1 MTIEHL
7 IVWLGI
13 IICIAQSA
21 LFSGLNLA
29 LFSIS
34 RLKLEIAADVG
45 NADAIKVR
53 NLRRNSNLALATI
66 IWGNV
71 ASNVILTLL
80 SGSVLTG
87 VIAFVFS
94 TAIITCV
101 CEIAPQAYFSRHS
114 LHMTARFLPILI
126 FYSVVL
132 FPVAF
137 PTKLV
142 LNWWLG
148 PEGISLLRERDV
160 RALIARHVEAGG
172 EMSRLEGIGARN
184 FLDLDDIPV
193 SDEGEPVD
201 PKSIISLPFAN
212 GHPVLPPFE
221 PRADDP
227 FLCKI
232 QASQRKWVIIVN
244 DAGAPACVLDA
255 HHFLRDAFFGYTRQ
269 QLETYLHRPI
279 VVTDRKCT
287 LGDVIGRLTVVPRH
301 PGDDVVDND
310 IVLLW
315 ADQRRVI
322 TGSDLLGRLFARHSA
337 RRRRR
342 LSAREPSVTHP
353 RHGSDAAR

>member
-7 IVWLGI
+7 VAWPGI

-29 LFSIS
+29 LFSTS
-34 RLKLEIAADVG
+34 GLRLEIAADVG

-53 NLRRNSNLALATI
+53 NLRRDSNLALATI

-80 SGSVLTG
+80 SNSVLAG
-87 VIAFVFS
+87 AVAFAFS
-94 TAIITCV
+94 TIVITCL

-114 LHMTARFLPILI
+114 LHMTAKFLPVLK
-126 FYSVVL
+126 FYSLVL
-132 FPVAF
+132 LPVAF
-137 PTKLV
+137 PTKLA

-184 FLDLDDIPV
+184 FLDLDDIPIAE
-193 SDEGEPVD
+193 EGEIVD
-201 PKSIISLPFAN
+201 PQSIIKLPFAN
-212 GHPVLPPFE
+212 DRPVLPPFKAS
-221 PRADDP
+221 ADDP
-227 FLCKI
+227 FLQKL

-244 DAGAPACVLDA
+244 DAEAPAFVLDA
-255 HHFLRDAFFGYTRQ
+255 HHFLRDALFGHGRQ
-269 QLETYLHRPI
+269 ELEHWLHRPI

-287 LGDVIGRLTVVPRH
+287 LGDVIGRLTVVARH
-301 PGDDVVDND
+301 PGDDVVDD
-310 IVLLW
+310 DVVLLW
-315 ADQRRVI
+315 ADQHRVI
-322 TGSDLLGRLFARHSA
+322 TGSDLLGRLLRGIAHVERP
-337 RRRRR
+337 
-342 LSAREPSVTHP
+342 LE
-353 RHGSDAAR
+353 GSQRP